1 MAGKLESVVDNLIDG
16 MHQISKIETVVGEP
30 LQAGDAMLVP
40 IHRVRMGFGAA
51 AVGAGG
57 HGDTGE
63 GHYGGRGVGGGV
75 QIEPIAVVAVSKDG
89 RPRLMAVDGEP
100 EQMLGQLFD
109 QVPDIIGRVLGL
121 ITGKRTS
128 DSHEALEEAQ
138 AARLPDKEKEGE

>member
-51 AVGAGG
+51 TVGAGG

-109 QVPDIIGRVLGL
+109 QIPDLLGRVLGMF
-121 ITGKRTS
+121 TSKRATA
-128 DSHEALEEAQ
+128 EPGALEEA
-138 AARLPDKEKEGE
+138 AKARLPEKEGE

>member
-1 MAGKLESVVDNLIDG
+1 MAGKLDSVVDNLIDG

-51 AVGAGG
+51 TVGAGG
-57 HGDTGE
+57 HGDSGE
-63 GHYGGRGVGGGV
+63 GQYGGRGVGGGV

-109 QVPDIIGRVLGL
+109 QIPDLIGRVLGL
-121 ITGKRTS
+121 FTSKRA
-128 DSHEALEEAQ
+128 DSHEALEEAS
-138 AARLPDKEKEGE
+138 AARLPKKEPEGQ